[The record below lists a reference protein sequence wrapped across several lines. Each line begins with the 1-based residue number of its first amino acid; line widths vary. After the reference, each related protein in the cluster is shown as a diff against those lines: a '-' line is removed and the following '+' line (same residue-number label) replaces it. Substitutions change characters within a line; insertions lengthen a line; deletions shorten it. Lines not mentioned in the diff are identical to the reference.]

1 MKNSVTLILMLLAV
15 CVFSSC
21 RKNDNPKLPDNIREG
36 VLPLFTQT
44 AGSGN
49 LNNIRNFTA
58 TFDLDYYFPNA
69 LKATKIDI
77 YAAYDGDYQHT
88 HLIQANV
95 TLPAKNITVTG
106 AQFIEWFGID
116 PATLAKDEYIE
127 IGADMT
133 LPDGTLV
140 KAFPFYLD
148 GNGNMVPIAP
158 YSSNSYGMAGS
169 NPSLFWQKTID

>member
-1 MKNSVTLILMLLAV
+1 MKNSVTLILMLLTV
-15 CVFSSC
+15 CIFSSC

-44 AGSGN
+44 AGSAN
-49 LNNIRNFTA
+49 LNNISTFTA
-58 TFDLDYYFPNA
+58 TFDLDYYFRNA
-69 LKATKIDI
+69 LKATKVDI
-77 YAAYDGDYQHT
+77 YAAYDGDYEHT

-106 AQFIEWFGID
+106 AQLIEWFGIN
-116 PATLAKDEYIE
+116 PAQLVKGEFIE

-140 KAFPFYLD
+140 KAFPFYIDSD
-148 GNGNMVPIAP
+148 GNMQAIAP

-169 NPSLFWQKTID
+169 NPSLYWEKKN